1 MDHFAEKLIECRRKK
16 DLTQDALAAALNVSR
31 TTVSS
36 WERGRTEPDIA
47 SLRRL
52 SQLLDYDFLQNQTLD
67 SLESVPD
74 TPQEADMPTPED
86 APAVAPSPKGT
97 AARAKKRWLI
107 IGAALL
113 VCAALICAAFLLLRP
128 GRSGFDAEQYR
139 KETANDPDRAYL
151 SFYNRMWE
159 ENTGGSTYSCYNF
172 TLTERNGKP
181 FNVDRIEANMESSRN
196 KGVKTIILAAGD
208 LRSFGLEPDIP
219 AYGTLSINGG
229 YPKGVYD
236 RVGIIA
242 YGKDADGTLN
252 AFYTLIEF

>member
-1 MDHFAEKLIECRRKK
+1 MDHFAEKLIECRRNK
-16 DLTQDALAAALNVSR
+16 DMTQDALAATMNVSR

-74 TPQEADMPTPED
+74 TPQEADMPTPDD
-86 APAVAPSPKGT
+86 APAVPSPDGT
-97 AARAKKRWLI
+97 TVRAKKRWRVV
-107 IGAALL
+107 GAALL

-196 KGVKTIILAAGD
+196 KGVKTVILTAGD

-229 YPKGVYD
+229 YPKGVFD

>member
-1 MDHFAEKLIECRRKK
+1 MDHFAEKLIECRRNK
-16 DLTQDALAAALNVSR
+16 DMTQDALAAALNVSR

-67 SLESVPD
+67 SPESAPD
-74 TPQEADMPTPED
+74 IPREADAPTPDD
-86 APAVAPSPKGT
+86 APAVPSPDGT
-97 AARAKKRWLI
+97 TVRAKKRWRV

-113 VCAALICAAFLLLRP
+113 VCAALACAAFLLLRP

-139 KETANDPDRAYL
+139 KETANDPNRAYL

-181 FNVDRIEANMESSRN
+181 FNVDRIEANMENSRN
-196 KGVKTIILAAGD
+196 KGVKTIILTAGD

-219 AYGTLSINGG
+219 AYGTLSMDGG
-229 YPKGVYD
+229 YPKGEFG
-236 RVGIIA
+236 RVGIA
-242 YGKDADGTLN
+242 VYGKDADGTPN
-252 AFYTLIEF
+252 AYYTLIEF